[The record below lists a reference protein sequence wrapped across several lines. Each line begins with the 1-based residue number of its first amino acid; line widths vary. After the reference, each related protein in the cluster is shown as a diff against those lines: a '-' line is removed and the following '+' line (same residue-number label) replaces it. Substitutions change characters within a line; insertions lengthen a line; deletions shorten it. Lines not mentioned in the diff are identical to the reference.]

1 MIVMILMRVVNLA
14 ISVGLEPIHSFLP
27 AQSQP
32 ARACAHMHASTV
44 GQQHQS
50 HKSASTASPATPSI
64 VFGKGS
70 GVQTPGGG
78 GENGSRAFEDPI
90 LGAFASMHFDQH
102 HRGAVRASTGSY
114 KAPAYTLYKSAP
126 STSEGIAGVGVML
139 KKMRDDIEEGEESV
153 QIVGLV
159 EGGAA
164 DRSGVVRTGDVVL
177 SVDGWAVKAGNSSV
191 TCKDVM
197 LRLTGP
203 PHTPVVL
210 TLVRPASGETFRVF
224 LTRGAANSS
233 LGENRRK
240 DRASLSSAIPA
251 QRKESEKFPA
261 VQGPIIRKSH
271 ANLYVDELFASTKA
285 LIRCVYDMHF
295 IFPPAHMCLRAYTQV
310 LRHSYIGW

>member
-1 MIVMILMRVVNLA
+1 
-14 ISVGLEPIHSFLP
+14 
-27 AQSQP
+27 
-32 ARACAHMHASTV
+32 MHAITV
-44 GQQHQS
+44 GDQHQS
-50 HKSASTASPATPSI
+50 HKNASMASPAAPSI
-64 VFGKGS
+64 IFGKGC

-102 HRGAVRASTGSY
+102 HRGAMPASTGSY
-114 KAPAYTLYKSAP
+114 KAHEYTLYKSAP
-126 STSEGIAGVGVML
+126 STSKGIAGVGVML
-139 KKMRDDIEEGEESV
+139 KKMRDDVQEGEESV
-153 QIVGLV
+153 RIVGLV
-159 EGGAA
+159 QGGPA
-164 DRSGVVRTGDVVL
+164 DRSGVVCAGDEVL

-203 PHTPVVL
+203 PHSPVVL

-251 QRKESEKFPA
+251 QQKDSEKFSA
-261 VQGPIIRKSH
+261 VEGPIIRKSH
-271 ANLYVDELFASTKA
+271 ANLYVDELFTSTKA

-295 IFPPAHMCLRAYTQV
+295 TSPPAHMCLRAYAQV
-310 LRHSYIGW
+310 LRHSHIGW

>member
-1 MIVMILMRVVNLA
+1 
-14 ISVGLEPIHSFLP
+14 
-27 AQSQP
+27 
-32 ARACAHMHASTV
+32 MHAITV
-44 GQQHQS
+44 GQQHKH
-50 HKSASTASPATPSI
+50 HKSASIASPAAPSI
-64 VFGKGS
+64 IFGKGC

-78 GENGSRAFEDPI
+78 GDNDSRAFEDPI

-102 HRGAVRASTGSY
+102 HRGAVRASTSSY

-126 STSEGIAGVGVML
+126 STSEGTAGVGVML
-139 KKMRDDIEEGEESV
+139 KKMRDDVQEGEESV
-153 QIVGLV
+153 RIVGLV
-159 EGGAA
+159 QGGPA
-164 DRSGVVRTGDVVL
+164 DRSGAVCAGDEVL

-203 PHTPVVL
+203 PHSPVVL

-240 DRASLSSAIPA
+240 DRASLSSAILS
-251 QRKESEKFPA
+251 QRKESEKFFA
-261 VQGPIIRKSH
+261 VEGPIIRKSH